1 VSFFRAELLL
11 LPPALACPTAPRAPR
26 ASESKPMKRARAQ
39 SLYDQSLSVP
49 QIRGDDLKIDSL
61 KGKVVLVVNTA
72 SH

>member
-1 VSFFRAELLL
+1 
-11 LPPALACPTAPRAPR
+11 
-26 ASESKPMKRARAQ
+26 MKRAREQ